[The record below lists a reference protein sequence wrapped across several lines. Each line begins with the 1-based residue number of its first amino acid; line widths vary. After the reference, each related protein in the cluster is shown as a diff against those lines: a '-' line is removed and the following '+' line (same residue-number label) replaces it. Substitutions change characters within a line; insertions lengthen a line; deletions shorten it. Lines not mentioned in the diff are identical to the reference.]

1 MEGRS
6 GVITRL
12 AVRSGRPDRTR
23 VYVDGRL
30 AAELAT
36 QVVDEARLHEGYR
49 LEEHRLAELLADDE
63 PHRARSRALHM
74 LAGRDRSVAE
84 VRQRLASAGF
94 SASAIASTVEWL
106 SALGYLDDQR
116 FAGRYVHEKVK
127 AGWGE
132 RRLRVELTRKGV
144 ERKHVEEALA
154 AVHEEEQVVGGQ
166 HETLVSL
173 VQRRFARSGWW
184 TVRAANGGSPGSSCG
199 GDSGGTTSLAWCGSW
214 MKATRVLGV
223 PGRATLLDTPEKAPV
238 NSPCVMI
245 GRRRIGP
252 TLLIVINGVE

>member
-1 MEGRS
+1 MTQARHEGGMEGRS

-30 AAELAT
+30 VAELAT

-173 VQRRFARSGWW
+173 VQRRFARSWVEDREGSERRLAGFLLRRGFGWDDVSRM
-184 TVRAANGGSPGSSCG
+184 VRLMDEGHPGSG
-199 GDSGGTTSLAWCGSW
+199 GAGQGD
-214 MKATRVLGV
+214 
-223 PGRATLLDTPEKAPV
+223 AP
-238 NSPCVMI
+238 
-245 GRRRIGP
+245 
-252 TLLIVINGVE
+252 